1 MHLIE
6 ALIEAATGNNRH
18 NCSWNSPMGRFCQ
31 EHGPSTRATYSG
43 IRTSE
48 FYYMQGSAQ
57 LGSDR
62 LSEVGFSGVGW
73 AGEAWRW
80 ALKYNYVPRR

>member
-6 ALIEAATGNNRH
+6 ALIEAATGNNWH
-18 NCSWNSPMGRFCQ
+18 NCSWNSRTGRFCQ

-48 FYYMQGSAQ
+48 VYCAGKQCKSSGDGGSGASSVNSVNNMAV
-57 LGSDR
+57 LHLSFKVFFEPR
-62 LSEVGFSGVGW
+62 L
-73 AGEAWRW
+73 
-80 ALKYNYVPRR
+80 